1 MFIENKY
8 KRWYDAIVSNA
19 QLRSTPLSYS
29 EKHHIIPK
37 SIGGQDSKNNLVHL
51 SGREHFIC
59 HWLLI
64 KITTGSNR
72 EKMIYALNGMRRVS
86 RTHQQERYITKITS
100 RVFANLKEEFS
111 KIHSARLTGRTMSTE
126 QKAKISAAGKG
137 RIQSQETIDKRSASC
152 TGKKRT
158 LEQKERMRIAQL
170 NRKEKTLEEKLVIAT
185 KISANRSGK
194 GITAKSTEHKAKL
207 SLANKG
213 VSKGAMSEETKQKMR
228 KPKSEETK
236 QKMRKPKSEA
246 HITAIQES
254 KLRKKLAKL
263 L

>member
-158 LEQKERMRIAQL
+158 LEQKERMSIAQKGRIA
-170 NRKEKTLEEKLVIAT
+170 KEYSQEEKNIISA
-185 KISANRSGK
+185 KISA
-194 GITAKSTEHKAKL
+194 
-207 SLANKG
+207 ANKG
-213 VSKGAMSEETKQKMR
+213 RVMSDETKVKLSAIN
-228 KPKSEETK
+228 KGKKLPPKSEETK
-236 QKMRKPKSEA
+236 QKMRKPKTEA
-246 HITAIQES
+246 HKKAIS
-254 KLRKKLAKL
+254 DARKAKYAIPVPKSL
-263 L
+263 

>member
-111 KIHSARLTGRTMSTE
+111 RIHSARLTGRTMSTE

-137 RIQSQETIDKRSASC
+137 RLHSQETIDKRSASC

-158 LEQKERMRIAQL
+158 LEQKERMSIAQKG
-170 NRKEKTLEEKLVIAT
+170 RVAKKYSQEEKNIISA
-185 KISANRSGK
+185 KISAAGK
-194 GITAKSTEHKAKL
+194 GRVMSDETKAKL
-207 SLANKG
+207 SAINKG
-213 VSKGAMSEETKQKMR
+213 KKLP
-228 KPKSEETK
+228 PKSEETK
-236 QKMRKPKSEA
+236 QKMRKPKTEAHKKAISEA
-246 HITAIQES
+246 
-254 KLRKKLAKL
+254 RKAKYANR
-263 L
+263 

>member
-37 SIGGQDSKNNLVHL
+37 SIGGQDRKNNLVHL

-86 RTHQQERYITKITS
+86 HTHQQERYITRITS

-111 KIHSARLTGRTMSTE
+111 KIHSARLTGRTMSAE

-137 RIQSQETIDKRSASC
+137 RVHSQETIDKRSASC

-158 LEQKERMRIAQL
+158 AEQKERMSIAQKG
-170 NRKEKTLEEKLVIAT
+170 RAAKKYSQEEKNIISA
-185 KISANRSGK
+185 KISAAGK
-194 GITAKSTEHKAKL
+194 GRVMSDETKAKL
-207 SLANKG
+207 SAINKG
-213 VSKGAMSEETKQKMR
+213 KKLP
-228 KPKSEETK
+228 PKSEETK
-236 QKMRKPKSEA
+236 QKMRKPKTEAHKKAISEA
-246 HITAIQES
+246 RI
-254 KLRKKLAKL
+254 AKYANR
-263 L
+263 

>member
-37 SIGGQDSKNNLVHL
+37 SIGGQDRKNNLVHL

-86 RTHQQERYITKITS
+86 HTHQQERYITRITS

-111 KIHSARLTGRTMSTE
+111 KIHSARLTGRTMSAE

-137 RIQSQETIDKRSASC
+137 RVHSQETIDKRSASC

-158 LEQKERMRIAQL
+158 AEQKERMSIAQKG
-170 NRKEKTLEEKLVIAT
+170 RPAKKYSQEEKNIISA
-185 KISANRSGK
+185 KISAAGK
-194 GITAKSTEHKAKL
+194 GRVMSDETKAKL
-207 SLANKG
+207 SAINKG
-213 VSKGAMSEETKQKMR
+213 KKLP
-228 KPKSEETK
+228 PKSEETK
-236 QKMRKPKSEA
+236 QKMRKPKTEAHKKAISEA
-246 HITAIQES
+246 RI
-254 KLRKKLAKL
+254 AKYANR
-263 L
+263 

>member
-1 MFIENKY
+1 MFIKNKY

-37 SIGGQDSKNNLVHL
+37 SIGGQDRKNNLVHL

-111 KIHSARLTGRTMSTE
+111 KIHSARLTGRTMSAE

-137 RIQSQETIDKRSASC
+137 RVHSQETIDKRSASC
-152 TGKKRT
+152 IGKKRT
-158 LEQKERMRIAQL
+158 AEQKERMSIAQKG
-170 NRKEKTLEEKLVIAT
+170 RVAKKYSQEEKNIISA
-185 KISANRSGK
+185 KISAAGK
-194 GITAKSTEHKAKL
+194 GRVMSDETKAKL
-207 SLANKG
+207 SAINKG
-213 VSKGAMSEETKQKMR
+213 KKLP
-228 KPKSEETK
+228 PKSEETK

-246 HITAIQES
+246 HKKAISEA
-254 KLRKKLAKL
+254 RIAKYANR
-263 L
+263 

>member
-37 SIGGQDSKNNLVHL
+37 SIGGQDRKNNLVHL

-111 KIHSARLTGRTMSTE
+111 KIHSARLTGRTMSAE

-137 RIQSQETIDKRSASC
+137 RVHSQETIDKRSASC

-158 LEQKERMRIAQL
+158 AEQKERMSIAQKG
-170 NRKEKTLEEKLVIAT
+170 RAAKKYSQEEKNIISA
-185 KISANRSGK
+185 KISAAGK
-194 GITAKSTEHKAKL
+194 GRVMSDETKAKL
-207 SLANKG
+207 SAINKG
-213 VSKGAMSEETKQKMR
+213 KKLP
-228 KPKSEETK
+228 PKSEETK
-236 QKMRKPKSEA
+236 QKMRKPKTEAHKKAISEA
-246 HITAIQES
+246 RI
-254 KLRKKLAKL
+254 AKYANR
-263 L
+263 